1 MHAFEKDIKKYEG
14 VYDEGYAPIRGKR
27 YEKAKRLGVIEDHWA
42 MSPAAMDWEKFPH
55 KQWDIRCM
63 EVYAAMVDRMDQGI
77 GHLVSELKRN
87 DALDNTIFIYL
98 QDNGG
103 CAEYYGRA
111 DNSDKQG
118 QFDFKPLG
126 PNDFQTKIWPPM
138 QTRDGRWVRTGPRT
152 MPGGEDTFVAYGLGW
167 ANASNTP
174 FRGYKHDG
182 YEGGISTPFIMHWP
196 DGMERKMKGSV
207 FFIVLLT

>member
-1 MHAFEKDIKKYEG
+1 
-14 VYDEGYAPIRGKR
+14 
-27 YEKAKRLGVIEDHWA
+27 
-42 MSPAAMDWEKFPH
+42 MDWEKFPH

-126 PNDFQTKIWPPM
+126 PNDFQTKI
-138 QTRDGRWVRTGPRT
+138 
-152 MPGGEDTFVAYGLGW
+152 L
-167 ANASNTP
+167 SLI
-174 FRGYKHDG
+174 H
-182 YEGGISTPFIMHWP
+182 I
-196 DGMERKMKGSV
+196 
-207 FFIVLLT
+207 